1 MTEDPDATAGRQ
13 VRLPRPALPSEDHA
27 AVSGGGPSLTPGI
40 SPGAGIDLA
49 EITRLT
55 LDASVP
61 GFAGGASVFA
71 LEHLLKE
78 GEPAGPPAAGHGA
91 QVVARRLGTK
101 FARPGRRVP
110 GGAFPPGEVIAFA
123 ANSPL
128 TRCVSSGRPVRFSK
142 VDRQMMERLGPA
154 GREVLAGY
162 TSFLAVPMTARD
174 TVTGF
179 LVLVRAPGVP
189 AFSERDAAAATRL
202 GAQAGA
208 GILNALALIRQRSIA
223 DALQRGL
230 LAAEPVVPPG
240 LDIAGR
246 CLPAAGHVIGGDW
259 YDVIP
264 LPGNRTGLVVGDV
277 MGHGPEA
284 AAVMAQLRTTAHA
297 LADLDLAPGDLLQR
311 LNRVTA
317 TLQRITLATC
327 AYAIIDADSH
337 TCTLAGA
344 GHLPPILAL
353 PDGTTRVPELPAGQS
368 LGIGPASYGQARIKL
383 PPGAILALYT
393 DGLVES
399 RTRSFDQGILALR
412 SVLAREH
419 GNLEAIGDALIASL
433 AGRCEDDIT
442 VILARIPADSSD

>member
-1 MTEDPDATAGRQ
+1 VTEDPDATAGRQ
-13 VRLPRPALPSEDHA
+13 VRLPRPALPAEDWPA
-27 AVSGGGPSLTPGI
+27 LTGGGLSLG
-40 SPGAGIDLA
+40 SSIDLA
-49 EITRLT
+49 EITRLV
-55 LDASVP
+55 LAASVP

-71 LEHLLKE
+71 LEHLLKG
-78 GEPAGPPAAGHGA
+78 GEPAGWPAAG
-91 QVVARRLGTK
+91 QVVARRLGAR

-110 GGAFPPGEVIAFA
+110 DGAFPPGEVIAFA
-123 ANSPL
+123 ADSPL
-128 TRCVSSGRPVRFSK
+128 ARCVNSGRPERFSEIG
-142 VDRQMMERLGPA
+142 RQMMEQLGPA
-154 GREVLAGY
+154 SREVVSGY
-162 TSFLAVPMTARD
+162 TSFLAVPMAARD
-174 TVTGF
+174 TVTGI

-189 AFSERDAAAATRL
+189 AFSERDAASAARL

-208 GILNALALIRQRSIA
+208 GILNALTLMRQRSIA

-230 LAAEPVVPPG
+230 LAAKPVMPSG

-264 LPGNRTGLVVGDV
+264 LPGGRTGLVVGDV

-284 AAVMAQLRTTAHA
+284 AAVMAQLRTAAHA
-297 LADLDLAPGDLLQR
+297 LADLDLAPADLLQR
-311 LNRVTA
+311 LNRVTT

-337 TCTLAGA
+337 ACTLAGA

-353 PDGTTRVPELPAGQS
+353 PDGTTRVPELPPGQS
-368 LGIGPASYGQARIKL
+368 LGIGTASYGQARIKL

-419 GNLEAIGDALIASL
+419 GNLEAVCDALITSL

-442 VILARIPADSSD
+442 VILARIPPGRSG

>member
-1 MTEDPDATAGRQ
+1 VTEDPDATAGRQ
-13 VRLPRPALPSEDHA
+13 LRLPRPALPAEDW
-27 AVSGGGPSLTPGI
+27 AVLTGGGLSLG
-40 SPGAGIDLA
+40 SSIDLA
-49 EITRLT
+49 EITRLV
-55 LDASVP
+55 LAASVP

-71 LEHLLKE
+71 LEHLLKG
-78 GEPAGPPAAGHGA
+78 GEPAGRPATG
-91 QVVARRLGTK
+91 QVVARRLGAR

-110 GGAFPPGEVIAFA
+110 EGAFPPGEVIAFA
-123 ANSPL
+123 SDSPL
-128 TRCVSSGRPVRFSK
+128 ARCVNSGRPERFSEIG
-142 VDRQMMERLGPA
+142 RPMMERLGPA
-154 GREVLAGY
+154 GREVVSGY

-174 TVTGF
+174 TVTGI

-189 AFSERDAAAATRL
+189 AFSERDAAAAARL

-208 GILNALALIRQRSIA
+208 GILNALTLIRQRSIA

-230 LAAEPVVPPG
+230 LAAEPAMPSG
-240 LDIAGR
+240 LELAGR

-264 LPGNRTGLVVGDV
+264 LPGGRTGLVVGDV

-284 AAVMAQLRTTAHA
+284 AAVMAQLRAAAHA
-297 LADLDLAPGDLLQR
+297 LADLDLAPADLLKG
-311 LNRVTA
+311 LNRVTT

-327 AYAIIDADSH
+327 AYAIIDPGGH

-353 PDGTTRVPELPAGQS
+353 PDGTTRVPELPPGQS

-419 GNLEAIGDALIASL
+419 GNLEAICEALITSL

-442 VILARIPADSSD
+442 VILARIPPGRSG